1 MNNLINTIQLYTKL
15 DQNEIKII
23 DSKFKKITLQKN
35 EFLSNKINYNKVL
48 TFVNSGALH
57 QIKRNNVDCKTLRLI
72 PAYKFAYTQ
81 PKELQAI
88 VKSSI
93 LYTSSDTLHKT
104 FLAYTNLQNIFNQ
117 IIYRYMEDYIEEVN
131 FLRTESLANRISYIK
146 QKYPSIL
153 VIACDSIIA
162 SFLGVSRET
171 YSRNKKKFL

>member
-35 EFLSNKINYNKVL
+35 EFLSNKISYNKVL

-57 QIKRNNVDCKTLRLI
+57 QINGNSIDYKTLRLI
-72 PAYKFAYTQ
+72 PSCKFAYTQ

-88 VKSSI
+88 VETSI

-104 FLAYTNLQNIFNQ
+104 FLVYTNLQNIFNQ

-131 FLRTESLANRISYIK
+131 FLRTESLPNRISYIK
-146 QKYPSIL
+146 QKYPNIL
-153 VIACDSIIA
+153 AIACDNIIA
-162 SFLGVSRET
+162 SYLGVSRET
-171 YSRNKKKFL
+171 YSRNKKKYL